1 MHAKTLILALTRIA
15 PAILFAAVSAQA
27 LPIVSLSPS
36 SGRFAVGQNFQ
47 VDATVTG
54 LDPNNLPYD
63 YSFDLT
69 YDSSVLEL
77 QAVVAG
83 ALFDC
88 GDLCFA
94 VSSTSPGQLTGVG
107 AFDRF
112 QTLTATDGVLASFSF
127 TAIAPSSGTDLSLR
141 GGRL

>member
-1 MHAKTLILALTRIA
+1 M
-15 PAILFAAVSAQA
+15 
-27 LPIVSLSPS
+27 
-36 SGRFAVGQNFQ
+36 
-47 VDATVTG
+47 DATVTG
-54 LDPNNLPYD
+54 LDPNNLPCD

-77 QAVVAG
+77 QAAVAG

-107 AFDRF
+107 AFDLVSNTHRYRRS
-112 QTLTATDGVLASFSF
+112 A
-127 TAIAPSSGTDLSLR
+127 
-141 GGRL
+141 GRLFLHGHRSQFRYGPLAERRETVKT